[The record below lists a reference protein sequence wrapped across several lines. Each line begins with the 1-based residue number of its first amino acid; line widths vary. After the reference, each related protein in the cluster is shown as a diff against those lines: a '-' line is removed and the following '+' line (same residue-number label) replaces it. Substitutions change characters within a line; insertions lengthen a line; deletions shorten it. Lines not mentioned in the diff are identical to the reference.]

1 MKTTALSLITKADYS
16 SYVCCFSADSP
27 DRVDWIWNFIT
38 YKPADYKL

>member
-1 MKTTALSLITKADYS
+1 MKTTALSLITKADYTS
-16 SYVCCFSADSP
+16 NICCFSADSP